1 MNVSSNSLSER
12 MPRGHRVLVSTLLLM
27 LACGVLVHLLKV
39 VRISAD
45 IGALFFYITFPVAV
59 VLCAM
64 ALMRF
69 RPRAFA
75 LRGFSTLLVVMITVG
90 AVGAAYNDADM
101 LDIAGDVTRILFC
114 LLFCLACTN
123 RPEAYVNYVDQII
136 PRFSKIFLWVSLASS
151 SVLYLVSGWGGS
163 VYFGLQVTIALLPL
177 AYGLVSRK
185 NLYVILSLLAI
196 VLAGKRGVMGAAIVM
211 ILAAI
216 VIEKRTGLF
225 VRSVLVAAMLFVAIY
240 LSIILDLMP
249 VQVLNRFSEFARGGD
264 FDIDRATAGRFYE
277 IDAALAEFGRN
288 KWVLI
293 VGKGLGASYEIDYAA
308 DSTVHLSPLSMIL
321 RFGIPLTIMFYVVLA
336 SMVIWGLRQ
345 RITAHMGGMGVKIM
359 LLVLIGE
366 LVFSFSAFTLMQS
379 YLLWISYCYL
389 YSARMVRKGIR

>member
-1 MNVSSNSLSER
+1 MNAPSNSLIER
-12 MPRGHRVLVSTLLLM
+12 MPRAHRVLVSTLLLI

-39 VRISAD
+39 VRVSVE
-45 IGALFFYITFPVAV
+45 IGALFFYATFPVAV
-59 VLCAM
+59 VLSAM

-75 LRGFSTLLVVMITVG
+75 LRGLSALLVVMMVLG
-90 AVGAAYNDADM
+90 AVGAAYNDAGV
-101 LDIAGDVTRILFC
+101 LDIAGDITRILFC

-123 RPEAYVNYVDQII
+123 RPEAYVTYVDQVI
-136 PRFSKIFLWVSLASS
+136 PRFSKIFMWVSFASAV
-151 SVLYLVSGWGGS
+151 VLYLVSGRGGS

-196 VLAGKRGVMGAAIVM
+196 VLAGKRGTMGAAIVM
-211 ILAAI
+211 ILVAV
-216 VIEKRTGLF
+216 VIERRTELV
-225 VRSVLVAAMLFVAIY
+225 VRSVLAAAVLFVTIY
-240 LSIILDLMP
+240 LSIIFDFMP
-249 VQVLNRFSEFARGGD
+249 DQVLNRFSEFTGGGD
-264 FDIDRATAGRFYE
+264 FDINRATAGRFYE

-288 KWVLI
+288 KWILI

-321 RFGIPLTIMFYVVLA
+321 RYGIPLTLMFYGFLA
-336 SMVIWGLRQ
+336 SIVLWGLRQ
-345 RITAHMGGMGVKIM
+345 RMTAQAGGMGVKIM
-359 LLVLIGE
+359 LLVLVGE
-366 LVFSFSAFTLMQS
+366 FVFSFSAFTLMQS

-389 YSARMVRKGIR
+389 YSARMLRKGIR